1 MMEHPFGLMT
11 KESYIEDLKQRAQ
24 FDVVTFKAGLIGT
37 TNVQTWTRRNTAC
50 DVISVVTTSGQVNH
64 GSMQDLR
71 LKFNE
76 THTYVNSCEPHA
88 DVIINSL

>member
-1 MMEHPFGLMT
+1 MEYPFGSIT
-11 KESYIEDLKQRAQ
+11 KESYIEELKQRAQ
-24 FDVVTFKAGLIGT
+24 YDVVTFKAGITST

-50 DVISVVTTSGQVNH
+50 DVISVVTTSAQVNH

-76 THTYVNSCEPHA
+76 THT
-88 DVIINSL
+88 